1 MERKQKP
8 ENFRNDQD
16 PGLRQRYKA
25 LVDRCNP
32 GSPILADCIRA
43 FWVGGLICIIGQGI
57 SMLGENVLQLT
68 EDQLSAFTSI
78 TMVFLAALLTG
89 LGIYDRIG
97 CYAGAGSAVPITG
110 FANSVVSPAMEFR
123 SEGVIMGTG
132 AKIFTIAGP
141 VLVHGL
147 ITSMIIALIRMFI

>member
-1 MERKQKP
+1 MERKGQR

-16 PGLRQRYKA
+16 AGLRQRYGA
-25 LVDRCNP
+25 LVKRLSP
-32 GSPILADCIRA
+32 GSPVVVNCLRA
-43 FWVGGLICIIGQGI
+43 FWVGGLICVVGQGV
-57 SMLGENVLQLT
+57 SLFGEKVMGFGEELLPAVV
-68 EDQLSAFTSI
+68 SVV
-78 TMVFLAALLTG
+78 MVFLSALLTG
-89 LGIYDRIG
+89 LGVYDRIG

-110 FANSVVSPAMEFR
+110 FANSVVSPAMEFY

-147 ITSMIIALIRMFI
+147 ITSMVMAMIRMIF

>member
-1 MERKQKP
+1 MERKRNP

-16 PGLRQRYKA
+16 PGLRQRYKT
-25 LVDRCNP
+25 LVERCNP
-32 GSPILADCIRA
+32 RSPILADCLRA
-43 FWVGGLICIIGQGI
+43 FWVGGLICIIGQI
-57 SMLGENVLQLT
+57 VSMLGENI
-68 EDQLSAFTSI
+68 LSLSQEQIPAFTSI
-78 TMVFLAALLTG
+78 IMVFLAALLTG
-89 LGIYDRIG
+89 LGVYDRIG

-123 SEGVIMGTG
+123 SEGIIMGTG

-147 ITSMIIALIRMFI
+147 ITSMIIALIRMVI